1 MPTRLPLPILVLAAL
16 VLPASAR
23 ADEAP
28 PPEDLVCGASKAGD
42 ACDFRGGPGTC
53 VADRCSRL
61 DYSKGTPPEV
71 VSHDCLRC
79 QAGAP
84 PAAPAP
90 ASQTPASQTPATQ
103 APDPAASQP
112 AKTTSGCRVAPGT
125 PAAPFLLL
133 LLTPL
138 LRRRRSSP

>member
-1 MPTRLPLPILVLAAL
+1 MPTRLPRAILVLAAL
-16 VLPASAR
+16 VLLPTSAR

-61 DYSKGTPPEV
+61 DYSKGVPPEV

-84 PAAPAP
+84 PPTPAP
-90 ASQTPASQTPATQ
+90 ATQPPVTPPPA
-103 APDPAASQP
+103 PAAAPP
-112 AKTTSGCRVAPGT
+112 AKATSGCRVTAEP
-125 PAAPFLLL
+125 PAAPLVLLL
-133 LLTPL
+133 LAPL
-138 LRRRRSSP
+138 LRRRRSSR